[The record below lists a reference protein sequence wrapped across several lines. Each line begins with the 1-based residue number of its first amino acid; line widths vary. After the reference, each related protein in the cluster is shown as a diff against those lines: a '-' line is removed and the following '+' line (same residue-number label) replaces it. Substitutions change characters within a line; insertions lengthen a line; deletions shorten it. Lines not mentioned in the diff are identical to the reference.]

1 MPGNIVFRAFAHP
14 RVVVNNIAETTRVL
28 QWFYESVAPVMPRD
42 NRARAIEMLAV
53 VAGDA
58 EQRA

>member
-14 RVVVNNIAETTRVL
+14 RVVVNDIAETTRVL

-42 NRARAIEMLAV
+42 NRAGAIEMLAV
-53 VAGDA
+53 VAGGA